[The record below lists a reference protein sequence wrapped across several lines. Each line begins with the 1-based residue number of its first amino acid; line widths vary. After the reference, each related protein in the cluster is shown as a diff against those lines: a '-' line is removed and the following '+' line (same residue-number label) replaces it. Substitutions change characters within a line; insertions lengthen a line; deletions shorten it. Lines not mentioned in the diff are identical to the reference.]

1 MTMATG
7 NIEAARLLQ
16 ELADLL
22 KLEEGSNQSFR
33 VRAYE
38 RAVGAV
44 RELPVPVADLTAGQL
59 EAVDGIGKSTAR
71 QIREY
76 AETGSMSRL
85 ETLRAIYPP
94 ELVELTRIPG
104 LGPKSVILLREKL
117 GVESVADLKVAI
129 EEQKVRE
136 LPGMGKQSEEKIATA
151 IDRLGLHGKDRRTP
165 IIRALPIAMHLVDK
179 LGEHPAVHRIEYC
192 GSLRRFRETIGDID
206 ILIASNDAA
215 PVMDQF
221 VSEPSVREV
230 LGHGETKSS
239 VLTDAGLQVDLRVVK
254 PSQFGAA
261 LLYFTGS
268 KDHNIELRQ
277 RAIERG
283 WLLNEYALSDAE
295 SSRVVASR
303 TEKAIY
309 DALDLRFIPPEMREG
324 LGEIR
329 ESESGTLPRRVGVAD
344 IRGDLHVHSDWSG
357 DGRSTLADMVR
368 AAADRGLEY
377 LAITEHGEDLAING
391 LSPDRVRAE
400 RQVLSG
406 LQAEHPEM
414 AILHGV
420 ELNIDADGGL
430 DYDLDFLLEFD
441 WCVASVHSYFDLPA
455 EEQTRRLV
463 RVIENPAV
471 NAIGHLT
478 GRRIGRRP
486 GIEIDVE
493 AVLEAA
499 AATGTAIEINCHLD
513 RLDAPAEILRRARTM
528 TDVRFVVS
536 TDAHHT
542 SELRN
547 VQWGVRQARRGGVD
561 RRRIANTWPKTRFL
575 EWVAA
580 KRRS

>member
-1 MTMATG
+1 MATG

-38 RAVGAV
+38 RAVGVV

-283 WLLNEYALSDAE
+283 WLLNE
-295 SSRVVASR
+295 
-303 TEKAIY
+303 
-309 DALDLRFIPPEMREG
+309 
-324 LGEIR
+324 
-329 ESESGTLPRRVGVAD
+329 
-344 IRGDLHVHSDWSG
+344 
-357 DGRSTLADMVR
+357 
-368 AAADRGLEY
+368 
-377 LAITEHGEDLAING
+377 
-391 LSPDRVRAE
+391 
-400 RQVLSG
+400 
-406 LQAEHPEM
+406 
-414 AILHGV
+414 
-420 ELNIDADGGL
+420 
-430 DYDLDFLLEFD
+430 
-441 WCVASVHSYFDLPA
+441 
-455 EEQTRRLV
+455 
-463 RVIENPAV
+463 
-471 NAIGHLT
+471 
-478 GRRIGRRP
+478 
-486 GIEIDVE
+486 
-493 AVLEAA
+493 
-499 AATGTAIEINCHLD
+499 
-513 RLDAPAEILRRARTM
+513 
-528 TDVRFVVS
+528 
-536 TDAHHT
+536 
-542 SELRN
+542 
-547 VQWGVRQARRGGVD
+547 
-561 RRRIANTWPKTRFL
+561 
-575 EWVAA
+575 
-580 KRRS
+580 